1 MKKIFVTGGAGFIGR
16 NLIRNLIKISEFQVT
31 SIDNNYRWS
40 NDEFAKNGIDE
51 NNLKIINGDIC
62 NKELI
67 NELINENDI
76 IIHLAGISQVITS
89 INNPDLTFEYNVI
102 GTKNIVDFCTKYK
115 KKLIFSSSR
124 EVYGTAK
131 YMPIDLL
138 HPLNQENPYGAS
150 KIIGESLIK
159 SYSNSFGLEY
169 IIFRF
174 ANVYGQGDK
183 GRVIPIFIDK
193 MKNNEDIT
201 IYGNDKIIDFVY
213 IDDIVQA
220 IYKVILRDDIVN
232 ETFNLGTG
240 VECTLQELAK
250 KLLNITG
257 SNSKLIFE
265 NNRKGEVDK
274 FCADISYTKEKLDW
288 NPEIDLKLG
297 LNNTINGI
305 NTK

>member
-1 MKKIFVTGGAGFIGR
+1 MKKIFVTWWAWFIWR

-40 NDEFAKNGIDE
+40 NDEFAKNWIDE
-51 NNLKIINGDIC
+51 NNLKIINWDIC

-76 IIHLAGISQVITS
+76 IIHLAWISQVITS

-102 GTKNIVDFCTKYK
+102 WTKNIVDFCTKYK

-124 EVYGTAK
+124 EVYWTAK

-138 HPLNQENPYGAS
+138 HPLNQENPYWAS
-150 KIIGESLIK
+150 KIIWESLIK
-159 SYSNSFGLEY
+159 SYSNSFWLEY

-174 ANVYGQGDK
+174 ANVYWQWDK
-183 GRVIPIFIDK
+183 WRVIPIFIDK

-201 IYGNDKIIDFVY
+201 IYWNDKIIDFVY

-232 ETFNLGTG
+232 ETFNLWTW

-265 NNRKGEVDK
+265 NNRKWEVDK

-288 NPEIDLKLG
+288 NPEIDLKLW
-297 LNNTINGI
+297 LNNTINWI